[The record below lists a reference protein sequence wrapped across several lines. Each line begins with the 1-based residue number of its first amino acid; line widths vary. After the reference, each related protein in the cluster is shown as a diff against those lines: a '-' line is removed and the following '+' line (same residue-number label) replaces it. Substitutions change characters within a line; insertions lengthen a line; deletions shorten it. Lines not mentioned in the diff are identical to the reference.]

1 MNNPRFY
8 EDIEKI
14 CDKFGTPCQIYDES
28 LIRENVRNLI
38 NAFSNKF
45 NFKQLAVKALP
56 NPYILKILL
65 DEGCGLD
72 CSSNTELKIAQQLG
86 VEPHN
91 IMFTSN
97 YTSKED
103 LKLALDMKVIIN
115 LDDLSLIEKL
125 YNINQSLPDT
135 LFFRLNP
142 GVGNTE
148 SNTKSNILGGP
159 DAKFGISPND
169 IIEAFRLAKNYGVK
183 NFGIHMMTGSC
194 VLDNNYWEKSVNL
207 LIDNIIHIEQVLE
220 INIDYI
226 NIGGGIGIPYN
237 PEEKVV
243 DINYLVNTIDNCFK
257 LKIKQLK
264 IYTWKMVDT

>member
-45 NFKQLAVKALP
+45 NFKQFFAVKALP

-115 LDDLSLIEKL
+115 LDDLSVI
-125 YNINQSLPDT
+125 
-135 LFFRLNP
+135 
-142 GVGNTE
+142 
-148 SNTKSNILGGP
+148 
-159 DAKFGISPND
+159 
-169 IIEAFRLAKNYGVK
+169 
-183 NFGIHMMTGSC
+183 
-194 VLDNNYWEKSVNL
+194 
-207 LIDNIIHIEQVLE
+207 
-220 INIDYI
+220 
-226 NIGGGIGIPYN
+226 
-237 PEEKVV
+237 
-243 DINYLVNTIDNCFK
+243 
-257 LKIKQLK
+257 
-264 IYTWKMVDT
+264 